1 MALHPKYCLNFGL
14 GVVHHFN
21 KIVNT
26 YHPQL
31 NGVLAGYGK
40 LQLKKPTG
48 AIINEEA
55 PIHVDVVS
63 DFWVFRPLI
72 GRQIKGRV
80 TKKSPTHVHV
90 LVHGI
95 FSIPCHKPPHMKQKW
110 CGEKAKLKQTVYV
123 TVLKTDFSQKVP
135 FIQGDLQD
143 IGLDGSSA
151 KNVTIEETVP
161 SPPVVEY
168 SDEEEWNSVVEK
180 SRKRALDSPSPDLMS
195 NSSDSEP
202 TKAKKPVNSS
212 DDSSSD
218 DDEVDGKNEKSEAP
232 PPPQPSSPKKSPKKK
247 EVAKPSTPKT
257 EASKPATQKGF
268 QCRYINAPFNL
279 VQSVEKRESN
289 SQQKKIRETNCLVT
303 SS

>member
-1 MALHPKYCLNFGL
+1 MTFGL
-14 GVVHHFN
+14 GVVNHFN

-31 NGVLAGYGK
+31 NGILAGYGK

-55 PIHVDVVS
+55 PIHLDVVS
-63 DFWVFRPLI
+63 DFWVFRPI
-72 GRQIKGRV
+72 VGRQIKGRI
-80 TKKSPTHVHV
+80 TKKSPNHVHV

-143 IGLDGSSA
+143 IGLDGTGA
-151 KNVTIEETVP
+151 KNVIIEETVP
-161 SPPVVEY
+161 SPPIIEY
-168 SDEEEWNSVVEK
+168 SDEEEWNNVVQK
-180 SRKRALDSPSPDLMS
+180 SSKRALDSPSPDLIS

-202 TKAKKPVNSS
+202 TTGKKPVSS
-212 DDSSSD
+212 SGDSSS
-218 DDEVDGKNEKSEAP
+218 DDEVDGKVEKSKAP
-232 PPPQPSSPKKSPKKK
+232 PPPQPSPKKSPKKQ
-247 EVAKPSTPKT
+247 EVAKPSTSTKS
-257 EASKPATQKGF
+257 EVSKKPAAQKGGSGQQF
-268 QCRYINAPFNL
+268 QCR
-279 VQSVEKRESN
+279 
-289 SQQKKIRETNCLVT
+289 
-303 SS
+303 